1 MTDEPGTEIVISGA
15 PALTLFGTDDPRGV
29 VEQAAIVARALKEVL
44 VEQKL
49 TNHIG
54 TRDYVRVEGWTLLG
68 SMIGVF
74 PVEVYTRPIPEDWR
88 EREMRLPE
96 GYEAKYEA
104 RTRSGEL
111 VGSANARCLRA
122 ESKWEGSDDYAIASM
137 AQTRATSKALRT
149 ALGFIVVLAGF
160 DATPAEEIPA
170 GGVES
175 ERKPT
180 TAAETGPEDPASD
193 ETFERARLI
202 LGADAT
208 AGDVAK
214 AYRVEYEVEGP
225 IYRTPQRDG
234 TVVEEQKLADLCD
247 ALEAL
252 EADGSAE
259 DEVVEGELVRST

>member
-1 MTDEPGTEIVISGA
+1 MTEEPGTEIVISGA
-15 PALTLFGTDDPRGV
+15 PALTLFGTNDARGV
-29 VEQAAIVARALKEVL
+29 VEQAASVAKALKEVL

-88 EREMRLPE
+88 ERDMRQPE

-111 VGSANARCLRA
+111 VGSANARCLRT
-122 ESKWEGSDDYAIASM
+122 ESKWKGSDDYAIASM

-149 ALGFIVVLAGF
+149 ALGFIVVLAGY

-170 GGVES
+170 GGVADEP
-175 ERKPT
+175 KPT
-180 TAAETGPEDPASD
+180 KAADVGPEAPASD
-193 ETFERARLI
+193 ETFSRAIAL

-208 AGDVAK
+208 LGDVAK
-214 AYRVEYEVEGP
+214 AYRAEYEIEGP
-225 IYRTPQRDG
+225 IYRTPHADG
-234 TVVEEQKLADLCD
+234 TVVEEKKLADLCETLETLAAEQEDD
-247 ALEAL
+247 A
-252 EADGSAE
+252 
-259 DEVVEGELVRST
+259 VEGELVEA